1 MHNEI
6 PGLIVIDDFLPLPYF
21 TRTHAMTSEYY
32 DWEGPDGQV
41 YKRVSLLRVPG
52 VMEALEKTVGPIE
65 LLGMGYRLNYAGEPP
80 NQSIHSDLGWGSHAL
95 VLYLNAGPSGTAFWR
110 HIETDTTRITVGQTE
125 LLEQIKDDWEDSTKW
140 QIRTEVEMKFNR
152 AIIYDSSLYHSRY
165 PFEAFGNT
173 PENGRLIAVAF
184 FNMKELV

>member
-1 MHNEI
+1 MHTEI

-32 DWEGPDGQV
+32 DWEGPDGEV

-52 VMEALEKTVGPIE
+52 LLEAIEKTVGPIE
-65 LLGMGYRLNYAGEPP
+65 LLGMAYRLNYEGEEP

-95 VLYLNAGPSGTAFWR
+95 VLYLNDGPSGTAFWK
-110 HIETDTTRITVGQTE
+110 HKETESVSINLGQVE
-125 LLEQIKDDWEDSTKW
+125 LLDKVKNDWEDASKW
-140 QIRTEVEMKFNR
+140 ELRTEVEMKFNR

-165 PFEAFGNT
+165 PFKAFGNN